1 MNATTDEMKYSI
13 RSGQTTFNFLKSGDI
28 FDITHEHTMI
38 NQLCGNVLDGSANN
52 LFLRVHESSGIKVYP
67 LLGTASA
74 STVSFAEQQV
84 KWEGNAHGIQ
94 YQVLFTLTDQ
104 SIWFWDVR
112 IEGDGDRVDVIY
124 GQDVGLAS
132 RAAIQSNEAYMSQ
145 YVDHVVFEDQE
156 HGYVV
161 CSRQNQP
168 QSEGRFPYLQQGA
181 LTKTIGYSTDG
192 YQFFGKSYKE
202 TDQPEALYK
211 ETLAN
216 EIYQYEFAYTALQS
230 ERIKLQGKAQFI
242 FYGLAKADHQPAITE
257 REYAD
262 EIRAA
267 WSGVCE
273 AESFQSVPKYS
284 KKTNIGKPLQTLSIS
299 RDELELLFPDRH
311 QEELEGE
318 QLLSFFTE
326 THEHVVLK
334 EKERL
339 VERSHGHIVMSGKH
353 LTINESILTS
363 TSYIYGLFNA
373 QVVVGN
379 TSMNKMLS
387 NARNS
392 LNVMKISGQRI
403 YVKIEDQYRLLTMPS
418 LYEMGFNYSRWYYKT
433 ADEMFIVTNF
443 TTVDAPEIR
452 LDVRAASG
460 KAYSFYV
467 TNQITM
473 NDNEYVVPFRMER
486 KGNTLTFNVHESS
499 FPASVY
505 PNLAYDMHL
514 EGAELNVTDET
525 ALIEHAAPGSASL
538 VVLDIRS
545 VDRFGLI
552 MQGRIH
558 GDTILLTD
566 REFGD
571 EVEKHRAFYKELM
584 NGFKLT
590 QHEKVTDELA
600 RVNTIAWWYTH
611 NMLIHYLVPH
621 GLEQYGGAAWG
632 TRDVSQGP
640 IEYWMSMGKYDV
652 VREIFKTVFAHQ
664 YENDGSWPQWFMF
677 DNYFRIQAGESHGD
691 VIVWM
696 LKAMSD
702 YLTATGD
709 FSILEEQVPYTNRE
723 TFEPTAYT
731 ASIYDHLKKEIQY
744 IKDHFLHD
752 TFLSSYGD
760 GDWDDTLQPH
770 DPSLRTYMASSW
782 TVALTYQAMN
792 QLSQALTGHDE
803 KEAEEIRQLAEGIA
817 GDFNQYMLQTDVI
830 PGFIY
835 LEDPKHPE
843 WIIHPTDT
851 KTGIQYRLLPMTRS
865 MIGELFTPE
874 QAERHYQLIKE
885 KLQCPDGVRL
895 MNRPATYA
903 GGVSTNF
910 KRAEQAA
917 NFGREVGLQYVH
929 AHIRFAEAMAK
940 MGKRDEVWNALAI
953 VNPINIKD
961 VVPNAERR
969 QSNAYFSSSDG
980 KFNTRYEAQA
990 RFEEL
995 REGKVPVKGGW
1006 RIYSSGPGIYM
1017 NQLVSNC
1024 LGIRQ
1029 HQGDLILDPVLPTHL
1044 DGLSLTF
1051 KYQGHDI
1058 QVNYHLNNVETIQV
1072 KINNQAVT
1080 AETAS
1085 NRYRNGGVIIKK
1097 ADIAPF
1103 LGQEKM
1109 VIDLML

>member
-1 MNATTDEMKYSI
+1 MFAS
-13 RSGQTTFNFLKSGDI
+13 KSAA
-28 FDITHEHTMI
+28 ERRP
-38 NQLCGNVLDGSANN
+38 V
-52 LFLRVHESSGIKVYP
+52 P
-67 LLGTASA
+67 LSPA
-74 STVSFAEQQV
+74 
-84 KWEGNAHGIQ
+84 
-94 YQVLFTLTDQ
+94 
-104 SIWFWDVR
+104 
-112 IEGDGDRVDVIY
+112 
-124 GQDVGLAS
+124 
-132 RAAIQSNEAYMSQ
+132 
-145 YVDHVVFEDQE
+145 
-156 HGYVV
+156 
-161 CSRQNQP
+161 
-168 QSEGRFPYLQQGA
+168 GA

-632 TRDVSQGP
+632 R
-640 IEYWMSMGKYDV
+640 
-652 VREIFKTVFAHQ
+652 
-664 YENDGSWPQWFMF
+664 
-677 DNYFRIQAGESHGD
+677 
-691 VIVWM
+691 
-696 LKAMSD
+696 AM
-702 YLTATGD
+702 
-709 FSILEEQVPYTNRE
+709 
-723 TFEPTAYT
+723 
-731 ASIYDHLKKEIQY
+731 
-744 IKDHFLHD
+744 
-752 TFLSSYGD
+752 
-760 GDWDDTLQPH
+760 
-770 DPSLRTYMASSW
+770 
-782 TVALTYQAMN
+782 
-792 QLSQALTGHDE
+792 
-803 KEAEEIRQLAEGIA
+803 
-817 GDFNQYMLQTDVI
+817 
-830 PGFIY
+830 
-835 LEDPKHPE
+835 
-843 WIIHPTDT
+843 
-851 KTGIQYRLLPMTRS
+851 
-865 MIGELFTPE
+865 
-874 QAERHYQLIKE
+874 
-885 KLQCPDGVRL
+885 
-895 MNRPATYA
+895 
-903 GGVSTNF
+903 
-910 KRAEQAA
+910 
-917 NFGREVGLQYVH
+917 
-929 AHIRFAEAMAK
+929 
-940 MGKRDEVWNALAI
+940 
-953 VNPINIKD
+953 
-961 VVPNAERR
+961 
-969 QSNAYFSSSDG
+969 
-980 KFNTRYEAQA
+980 
-990 RFEEL
+990 
-995 REGKVPVKGGW
+995 
-1006 RIYSSGPGIYM
+1006 
-1017 NQLVSNC
+1017 
-1024 LGIRQ
+1024 
-1029 HQGDLILDPVLPTHL
+1029 
-1044 DGLSLTF
+1044 
-1051 KYQGHDI
+1051 
-1058 QVNYHLNNVETIQV
+1058 
-1072 KINNQAVT
+1072 
-1080 AETAS
+1080 
-1085 NRYRNGGVIIKK
+1085 
-1097 ADIAPF
+1097 
-1103 LGQEKM
+1103 
-1109 VIDLML
+1109 